1 MIKNLYW
8 YIILALVAL
17 YFYCYKYHSL
27 NFVEG
32 YRNAKVYIG
41 NIQMESQPNFMEND
55 TNFGR
60 NSIFETG
67 LIIR

>member
-8 YIILALVAL
+8 YLILALVAL
-17 YFYCYKYHSL
+17 YFLYNYQNINY
-27 NFVEG
+27 VED

-41 NIQMESQPNFMEND
+41 NIQMERKPNLMEND
-55 TNFGR
+55 TNFGS